1 MLTITVG
8 GNVTAVAPA
17 ITSSSANQRYVN
29 VATGAH
35 VPGTAVN
42 VPFDTADPVIV
53 GVGAV
58 VNTPAATASVASLVF
73 AVVSYVANAPV
84 TTTDITAS

>member
-1 MLTITVG
+1 MSAITRYV
-8 GNVTAVAPA
+8 VPVAPE
-17 ITSSSANQRYVN
+17 ITSESANQRYVN

-42 VPFDTADPVIV
+42 VRPDCADPVIV
-53 GVGAV
+53 GVGAS
-58 VNTPAATASVASLVF
+58 VNTPAATASVSALVF
-73 AVVSYVANAPV
+73 AVVSYVANVPV